1 MRAALMMIPWMMAG
15 TAYAAPNLSVTGTCP
30 GPMTVTISGLTPGGS
45 YYLARAQ
52 NAGVATIP
60 GGPCAGT
67 EFRLNPASPGWSVSS
82 LVAPSSGTATFSI
95 TAPASMCNRR
105 FEVVDVGT
113 CQVSNV
119 WDFTFPQCN
128 PATTYLATAADHA
141 SLASCQTLND
151 VFVTQPGFV
160 GPSSVTSI
168 NLPNLVHLGS
178 MLSVIPGPLASV
190 SLPALRR
197 VGSTISLAES
207 TSLASF
213 AAPVWGGEADVLHF
227 SATTALPSLSLPL
240 LKSLGTLE
248 ATVNGPISAPSLTQL
263 DTAFLSGSYT
273 SLDLGALESVNY
285 ALVES
290 PALTSIDL
298 GELLYIGDGVSPHTE
313 YVYISN
319 NPMLTTV
326 DVHSLAEVDSFY
338 LFNNSSLC
346 PATTTALYP
355 DWAAITVRGQLA
367 VGANQPGCFEIFR

>member
-15 TAYAAPNLSVTGTCP
+15 TAHAAPNLSVTGTCP

-60 GGPCAGT
+60 GGPCGGT
-67 EFRLNPASPGWSVSS
+67 EIRLNPASPGWSVSTLS
-82 LVAPSSGTATFSI
+82 SPPSGTATFSI

-105 FEVVDVGT
+105 FEVVDVGS

-119 WDFTFPQCN
+119 WDFNYPQCN
-128 PATTYLATAADHA
+128 PAQTYLATAADHA
-141 SLASCQTLND
+141 SLAACQTLND
-151 VFVTQPGFV
+151 VYVTQPGFV

-178 MLSVIPGPLASV
+178 MLSVVPGPLTAV

-197 VGSTISLAES
+197 VGSTVSFVES

-213 AAPVWGGEADVLHF
+213 TAPLWGGSADVLQF
-227 SATTALPSLSLPL
+227 STTTALPSLSLPA
-240 LKSLGTLE
+240 LKSLGALE
-248 ATVNGPISAPSLTQL
+248 VTVNGPISAPALNNL
-263 DTAFLSGSYT
+263 DTAFLSGAYT
-273 SLDLGALESVNY
+273 SLDFGALEAVNY
-285 ALVES
+285 LLVES
-290 PALTSIDL
+290 PALTSLDL
-298 GELLYIGDGVSPHTE
+298 GELLYIGDAVSPHTE
-313 YVYISN
+313 YVYVSN
-319 NPMLTTV
+319 NPLLTYV
-326 DVHSLAEVDSFY
+326 DVHSLDEVDSFY